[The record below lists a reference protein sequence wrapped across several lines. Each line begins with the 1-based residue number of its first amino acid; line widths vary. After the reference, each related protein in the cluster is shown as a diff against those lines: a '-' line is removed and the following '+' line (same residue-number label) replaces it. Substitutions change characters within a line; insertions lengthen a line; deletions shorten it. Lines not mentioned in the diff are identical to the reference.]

1 MSAHV
6 FMFRLTPEGAKNL
19 AKLGELRQQSLKK
32 FEEMGVKL
40 VGSYFLLGP
49 SDVVVIV
56 EGLDDKQAMAHA
68 ARLASSGWVTT
79 ETYAAIPTEEA
90 LDVLSNI

>member
-19 AKLGELRQQSLKK
+19 AKLGELRQQSLKRLG
-32 FEEMGVKL
+32 EMGAKL

-49 SDVVVIV
+49 KDVVVIV
-56 EGLDDKQAMAHA
+56 EGLDDKQAMTHA
-68 ARLASSGWVTT
+68 ARLASSGWVTS
-79 ETYAAIPTEEA
+79 ETYAAIPAEEA
-90 LDVLSNI
+90 IEVLSKI